1 MTDEQIL
8 LILKMDLQISSDA
21 LDDFL
26 FALISA
32 AQDRIA
38 KEGAVLQPG
47 SISDG
52 MLVEQYAAYLYRQR
66 REPSAGMPRPLRWAL
81 NNRIFSQQIQ
91 TDTAIGGE
99 TDG

>member
-21 LDDFL
+21 LDSYL
-26 FALISA
+26 SALISA
-32 AQDRIA
+32 AQNRIA
-38 KEGAVLQPG
+38 AEGVVLQAD
-47 SISDG
+47 SIGDG

-81 NNRIFSQQIQ
+81 NNRIFSQKING
-91 TDTAIGGE
+91 GGE
-99 TDG
+99 LNG